1 MASPVAGGALSAIF
15 NWQNVVTIALD
26 VLLFAWMHFTP
37 EGMAFG
43 ASVAQG
49 LGFVEPLT
57 QTAGVEK
64 VVSEGGKAAYML

>member
-1 MASPVAGGALSAIF
+1 MAAPATGGALSAIF
-15 NWQNVVTIALD
+15 NWQNAVTIVLD

-49 LGFVEPLT
+49 LGFVEPLAE
-57 QTAGVEK
+57 TAGVEK
-64 VVSEGGKAAYML
+64 VVSEGGKTAYAL